1 MIILEKIQ
9 QYEMITDTIVNK
21 LFEKLE
27 DLRQKFQNN
36 PSGHNAFN
44 TSVAYDNNIIDL
56 TYPQQIK
63 NNLQELSNTS
73 YKKKKS
79 NGQQYQ
85 LIKQEHVNQIAIPAV
100 NDLIKATDA
109 YNNYVDIL
117 NDLYNNICDDYSDYN
132 VCSCNGH
139 SCGCDGMDYG
149 TTPSYNFHGM

>member
-73 YKKKKS
+73 YKKKNLMGS
-79 NGQQYQ
+79 N
-85 LIKQEHVNQIAIPAV
+85 I
-100 NDLIKATDA
+100 
-109 YNNYVDIL
+109 
-117 NDLYNNICDDYSDYN
+117 S
-132 VCSCNGH
+132 
-139 SCGCDGMDYG
+139 
-149 TTPSYNFHGM
+149 